1 MAGLSRWACKEA
13 TMKVGLV
20 HYLSTAYSIDPA
32 VLAKRAEEL
41 GFDSLWLPEH
51 PIMPVRT
58 VTPFPLGG
66 PIPAFYAD
74 FIDPFVGLARASAV
88 TTTLK
93 LGTGICLVPE
103 RNPLL
108 LAKEIAT
115 LDHFSGGRFLF
126 GIGAGWLKE
135 ETEIMGGDFAHRWTQ
150 TREAIL
156 AMKEL
161 WTKEESEYHGKYYN
175 FPAVR
180 SFPKPAAK
188 PHPPV
193 LLGGASKYVFKRIVE
208 WGDGWLPTGASIEGI
223 QRGCATLNEL
233 AEKAGRDP
241 RSLAVIA
248 FGQPGQFG
256 DREEIKAL
264 EKAGLSHATVWL
276 KRVREHEVITELEEL
291 ARRVL
296 P

>member
-1 MAGLSRWACKEA
+1 VKIGVFLFA
-13 TMKVGLV
+13 TDA
-20 HYLSTAYSIDPA
+20 SADPA
-32 VLAKRAEEL
+32 VVARKAEEL
-41 GFDSLWLPEH
+41 GFASFWVPEH
-51 PIMPVRT
+51 PVIPLQTSSPYPGSRDGIIPDAYGRIM
-58 VTPFPLGG
+58 
-66 PIPAFYAD
+66 
-74 FIDPFVGLARASAV
+74 DPFVALARASAV
-88 TTTLK
+88 TKTIQ
-93 LGTGICLVPE
+93 LGTGICLIPE

-108 LAKEIAT
+108 LAKEVAT
-115 LDHFSGGRFLF
+115 LDRLSGGRFLF

-150 TREAIL
+150 TRESVL

-161 WTKEESEYHGKYYN
+161 WTKPEAEFHGKYYN

-180 SFPKPAAK
+180 CFPKPAAK

-223 QRGCATLNEL
+223 QRGRATLNEL

-241 RSLAVIA
+241 QSLDVIA

-256 DREEIKAL
+256 DREEIKTL
-264 EKAGLSHATVWL
+264 EKAG
-276 KRVREHEVITELEEL
+276 I
-291 ARRVL
+291 
-296 P
+296 